1 MIDIP
6 FFSST
11 AGKGGALL
19 PPAILVKLR
28 EQRQGDLIR
37 HLKTCRALDGD
48 NLLMAVPLP
57 GEFIET
63 LHALKNKN
71 HLLRSSQSLKLHG
84 FFLGPA
90 FHPLQLSSEDS
101 E

>member
-63 LHALKNKN
+63 LHALKDKN

-90 FHPLQLSSEDS
+90 FHPLQLSSADS